1 MHCFSFLAM
10 RNHLGLVAWSS
21 FVLSEKA
28 YHRRATESTR
38 SETLYL
44 GVETCSQVVK
54 VTIYSHIMAM
64 KKVGIA
70 DLKSRLSEYLRAV
83 RRGETIAVMDRQT
96 PVAQIVPIRQGMV
109 LRVREPAPGTP
120 APNKIPSPKPLN
132 LNIDI
137 VQLLLEER
145 QRFR

>member
-1 MHCFSFLAM
+1 M
-10 RNHLGLVAWSS
+10 V
-21 FVLSEKA
+21 
-28 YHRRATESTR
+28 
-38 SETLYL
+38 
-44 GVETCSQVVK
+44 
-54 VTIYSHIMAM
+54 M

-120 APNKIPSPKPLN
+120 APNYIPSPKPLN

-137 VQLLLEER
+137 VQLLLEETQGFR
-145 QRFR
+145 CVERWVQTARSLNCSFMRFVRVCWVQVLL